1 MKIDECECV
10 KIKRDAQERIYAET
24 KDMTPEQLVAC
35 YNRIWDAMR
44 RQQAE
49 LRAKGKFACSRN

>member
-24 KDMTPEQLVAC
+24 KDMTPDQLVTY
-35 YNRIWDAMR
+35 YNQIGEALRKH
-44 RQQAE
+44 QAA
-49 LRAKGKFACSRN
+49 LRAKGKTKAS